1 MPITLLDVIV
11 IAVMLLSALLAM
23 VRGFTREV
31 LSVVSWIAAAAA
43 TFYFFPMLQPW
54 MHEQISI
61 EPRIIVDVITGAVIF
76 IGTLILVSL
85 VTIRISDLVLDSRIG
100 PLDRS
105 LGFIYGAARGFV
117 LAVIAFLFFG
127 WLVPERSQ
135 PVWAQNAKSRVLLEN
150 TGESMLALLPE
161 DLEETIF
168 TTIKR
173 STGDGEQPTVVPDGE
188 TQGPSGA
195 SQTPGGE
202 TSGSNSGTDLRRL
215 LTPGGNSN

>member
-43 TFYFFPMLQPW
+43 TLYFFPMLQPW
-54 MHEQISI
+54 MREQITV
-61 EPRIIVDVITGAVIF
+61 EPLIIADVITGAVIF
-76 IGTLILVSL
+76 IGTLIVVSL

-105 LGFIYGAARGFV
+105 LGFLYGAGRGFI

-135 PVWAQNAKSRVLLEN
+135 PVWAQQAQSRMLLEN

-173 STGDGEQPTVVPDGE
+173 STGEGEQPTVVPDGE

-195 SQTPGGE
+195 TQQPEQE
-202 TSGSNSGTDLRRL
+202 TSGSNSDLQRL
-215 LTPGGNSN
+215 LTPGGASN

>member
-1 MPITLLDVIV
+1 MPITILDVIV

-31 LSVVSWIAAAAA
+31 LSVVSWVAAAAA
-43 TFYFFPMLQPW
+43 TLYFFPQLQPW
-54 MHEQISI
+54 MREQITV
-61 EPRIIVDVITGAVIF
+61 EPRIIADIATGAVIF
-76 IGTLILVSL
+76 LGTLIVVSL

-105 LGFIYGAARGFV
+105 LGFVYGAARGFI

-135 PVWAQNAKSRVLLEN
+135 PVWAQQAQFRVLLEN
-150 TGESMLALLPE
+150 TGEAMLALLPE

-173 STGDGEQPTVVPDGE
+173 NTGDGEQPTVVPDGE
-188 TQGPSGA
+188 TQAPSGA
-195 SQTPGGE
+195 GQSEPGSTSQ
-202 TSGSNSGTDLRRL
+202 DIRRL
-215 LTPGGNSN
+215 LTPGGNAN

>member
-11 IAVMLLSALLAM
+11 LAVMLLSALLAM

-31 LSVVSWIAAAAA
+31 LSIVSWIAAAAA
-43 TFYFFPMLQPW
+43 TIYFFPQLQPW
-54 MHEQISI
+54 MREQITM
-61 EPRIIVDVITGAVIF
+61 EPKIIADVATGAVIF
-76 IGTLILVSL
+76 LGTLIVVSL

-100 PLDRS
+100 PLDRG
-105 LGFIYGAARGFV
+105 LGFVYGAARGFI

-135 PVWAQNAKSRVLLEN
+135 PVWAQNAGLRPVLEN
-150 TGESMLALLPE
+150 TGEAMLAMLPE

-188 TQGPSGA
+188 TQPSGGN
-195 SQTPGGE
+195 QPG
-202 TSGSNSGTDLRRL
+202 SGATGSSPVTQDLRRL
-215 LTPGGNSN
+215 LTPNSGGTN